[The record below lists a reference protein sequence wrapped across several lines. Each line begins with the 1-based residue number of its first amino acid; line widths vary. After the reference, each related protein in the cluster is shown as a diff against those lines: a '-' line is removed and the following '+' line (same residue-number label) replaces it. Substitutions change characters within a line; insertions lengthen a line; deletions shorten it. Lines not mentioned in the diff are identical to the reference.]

1 MDEYEHFTK
10 GERCDACNLF
20 SKSISLWL
28 HSGMSVPMPEEP
40 VKYTLHH
47 CDLNRSDRVLLSA
60 RFLTENEDHMST
72 YDVESYLVDA
82 GLHEY
87 VTGLNREKVS
97 IPFTGEDRQLVS
109 VLVDYY
115 GKAIRNYFVY
125 SDEVI

>member
-1 MDEYEHFTK
+1 
-10 GERCDACNLF
+10 
-20 SKSISLWL
+20 
-28 HSGMSVPMPEEP
+28 
-40 VKYTLHH
+40 
-47 CDLNRSDRVLLSA
+47 
-60 RFLTENEDHMST
+60 MST

-115 GKAIRNYFVY
+115 GNAIRNYFVY

>member
-1 MDEYEHFTK
+1 
-10 GERCDACNLF
+10 
-20 SKSISLWL
+20 
-28 HSGMSVPMPEEP
+28 
-40 VKYTLHH
+40 
-47 CDLNRSDRVLLSA
+47 
-60 RFLTENEDHMST
+60 MST

-115 GKAIRNYFVY
+115 GKTIRNYFVY

>member
-1 MDEYEHFTK
+1 
-10 GERCDACNLF
+10 
-20 SKSISLWL
+20 
-28 HSGMSVPMPEEP
+28 
-40 VKYTLHH
+40 
-47 CDLNRSDRVLLSA
+47 
-60 RFLTENEDHMST
+60 MST

-87 VTGLNREKVS
+87 VMGLNREKVS

>member
-1 MDEYEHFTK
+1 
-10 GERCDACNLF
+10 
-20 SKSISLWL
+20 
-28 HSGMSVPMPEEP
+28 
-40 VKYTLHH
+40 
-47 CDLNRSDRVLLSA
+47 
-60 RFLTENEDHMST
+60 MST

-97 IPFTGEDRQLVS
+97 IPFTGEDRQQVS
-109 VLVDYY
+109 VLVDYC

>member
-1 MDEYEHFTK
+1 
-10 GERCDACNLF
+10 
-20 SKSISLWL
+20 
-28 HSGMSVPMPEEP
+28 
-40 VKYTLHH
+40 
-47 CDLNRSDRVLLSA
+47 
-60 RFLTENEDHMST
+60 MST

-115 GKAIRNYFVY
+115 GIASKMLV
-125 SDEVI
+125 